1 MGKMRLQHQIVAAS
15 SLSHERRSEMLQLM
29 QRCYDGV
36 TAEKFEADLSE
47 KTHVILLLDEADHLC
62 GFSTQ
67 QIYLHNTA
75 QGPIR
80 ILFSGDTIITQE
92 HWGTQELA
100 RGWCAIA
107 AQALQLQPILPL
119 HWLLIS
125 KGYRTYLYLPLFF
138 RRYLPEPACESSEL
152 WQSIATQKFGAA
164 FDLSRG
170 IVRSSGPLTAALA
183 EVPEARQDDPHVR
196 YFLERNPT
204 YAEGDELVCL
214 AEVSLANTHG
224 IGHRWLKQA
233 LS

>member
-1 MGKMRLQHQIVAAS
+1 MKLHHQIVTAS
-15 SLSHERRSEMLQLM
+15 SLGHERRSDMLHLM
-29 QRCYDGV
+29 QRCYEGV

-47 KTHVILLLDEADHLC
+47 KTHVILLLNEANHLC

-67 QIYLHNTA
+67 QIYLHHTKE
-75 QGPIR
+75 GPIR
-80 ILFSGDTIITQE
+80 VLFSGDTIISQE
-92 HWGTQELA
+92 YWGTQELA
-100 RGWCAIA
+100 RGWCAVA
-107 AQALQLQPILPL
+107 AQALHLQPTLPL

-138 RRYLPEPACESSEL
+138 RHYLPNPDCESSEL

-164 FDLSRG
+164 FDPSTG
-170 IVRSSGPLTAALA
+170 IVRSSGPLTAGLA
-183 EVPEARQDDPHVR
+183 EVPEGRQDDPHVH
-196 YFLERNPT
+196 YFLERNPG

-233 LS
+233 LA

>member
-1 MGKMRLQHQIVAAS
+1 MKLHHQIVTAS
-15 SLSHERRSEMLQLM
+15 SLGHEQRSDMLNLM

-47 KTHVILLLDEADHLC
+47 KTHVILLLNEANHLC

-67 QIYLHNTA
+67 QIYLHHTKE
-75 QGPIR
+75 GPIR
-80 ILFSGDTIITQE
+80 VLFSGDTIISQE

-138 RRYLPEPACESSEL
+138 RHYLPKPGHESSVM
-152 WQSIATQKFGAA
+152 WQGIATEKFGAA
-164 FDLSRG
+164 FDPNTG
-170 IVRSSGPLTAALA
+170 IVRSSGPLTAELA
-183 EVPEARQDDPHVR
+183 EVSEWRQDDPHVR
-196 YFLERNPT
+196 YFLERNPS

-224 IGHRWLKQA
+224 IGHRWLKRA
-233 LS
+233 LA